1 MYFINQ
7 VRHVPYGL
15 RASCRV
21 KSNGTVTSTV
31 TGVQSQTAWRTTYIP
46 YKEPP
51 PPPVPRRRY
60 ARRAGGGGTGAGE
73 RRATPADTR
82 VYTPSRVCA
91 YVHMD
96 VYVQPRVTTYSH
108 EGRVIRVLWPRD
120 LL

>member
-1 MYFINQ
+1 MEVQDNIHPIQ
-7 VRHVPYGL
+7 
-15 RASCRV
+15 
-21 KSNGTVTSTV
+21 GT
-31 TGVQSQTAWRTTYIP
+31 
-46 YKEPP
+46 PP
-51 PPPVPRRRY
+51 PSP
-60 ARRAGGGGTGAGE
+60 AGGMRDVPERGEGAGAGE
-73 RRATPADTR
+73 RRATPANTR